1 MLKWNQLN
9 QQLETVANR
18 HLQLA
23 GRFQVF
29 AKFVTEQVTAQNFH
43 IKDISAS
50 LHLEENYFTT
60 TFVGRTLRFAFSSAL
75 SENGSL
81 LGTVTCALM
90 KATQRNHLFP
100 SGNSRS
106 PAMARPISSLRTTEI
121 QSSLTKTSPPYML
134 GFTSSMKAFPSN
146 SR

>member
-29 AKFVTEQVTAQNFH
+29 AKFVTEQVAAQNFH

-90 KATQRNHLFP
+90 KDDLEKSLVPVGEFTFT
-100 SGNSRS
+100 GNGKTNLIAPDDGDPIIIDDDI
-106 PAMARPISSLRTTEI
+106 PALYVGLHFIHECLS
-121 QSSLTKTSPPYML
+121 K
-134 GFTSSMKAFPSN
+134 
-146 SR
+146 

>member
-23 GRFQVF
+23 GRFQIF

-81 LGTVTCALM
+81 LGAVTCALM
-90 KATQRNHLFP
+90 KDDPEKSLDPVGEFTFT
-100 SGNSRS
+100 GNGKTNLIAPDDGDPIIIDDDI
-106 PAMARPISSLRTTEI
+106 PALYVGLHFIHESL
-121 QSSLTKTSPPYML
+121 SK
-134 GFTSSMKAFPSN
+134 
-146 SR
+146 

>member
-29 AKFVTEQVTAQNFH
+29 AKFVTEQVAAQNFH

-90 KATQRNHLFP
+90 KDDPEKSLVPVGEFTFT
-100 SGNSRS
+100 GNGKTNLIAPDDGDPIIIDDDI
-106 PAMARPISSLRTTEI
+106 PALYVGLHFIHECLS
-121 QSSLTKTSPPYML
+121 K
-134 GFTSSMKAFPSN
+134 
-146 SR
+146 

>member
-9 QQLETVANR
+9 QQLEAAANR

-29 AKFVTEQVTAQNFH
+29 AKFVAEQVTAHNFQ
-43 IKDISAS
+43 IKGITTS
-50 LHLEENYFTT
+50 LHLEKDYFTT
-60 TFVGRTLRFAFSSAL
+60 TFAGRSLRFTFSSAL

-90 KATQRNHLFP
+90 NDDPEKSLVPVGEFTFT
-100 SGNSRS
+100 GNGKTNLIAPDDGDPIIIDDDI
-106 PAMARPISSLRTTEI
+106 PALYVGLHFIHESL
-121 QSSLTKTSPPYML
+121 SK
-134 GFTSSMKAFPSN
+134 
-146 SR
+146 

>member
-90 KATQRNHLFP
+90 KDDPEKSLVPVGEFTFT
-100 SGNSRS
+100 GNGKTNLIAPDDGDPIIIDDDI
-106 PAMARPISSLRTTEI
+106 PALYVGLHFIHESL
-121 QSSLTKTSPPYML
+121 SK
-134 GFTSSMKAFPSN
+134 
-146 SR
+146 

>member
-29 AKFVTEQVTAQNFH
+29 AKFVTEQVAAQNFH

-90 KATQRNHLFP
+90 KDDPKKSLVPVGEFTFT
-100 SGNSRS
+100 GNGKTNLIAPDDGDPIIIDDDI
-106 PAMARPISSLRTTEI
+106 PALYVGLHFIHECLS
-121 QSSLTKTSPPYML
+121 K
-134 GFTSSMKAFPSN
+134 
-146 SR
+146 

>member
-9 QQLETVANR
+9 QQLETVENR

-29 AKFVTEQVTAQNFH
+29 AKFVTEQVAAQNFH

-90 KATQRNHLFP
+90 KDDPEKSLVPVGEFTFT
-100 SGNSRS
+100 GNGKTNLIAPDDGDPIIIDDDI
-106 PAMARPISSLRTTEI
+106 PALYVGLHFIHECLS
-121 QSSLTKTSPPYML
+121 K
-134 GFTSSMKAFPSN
+134 
-146 SR
+146 

>member
-29 AKFVTEQVTAQNFH
+29 AKFVTEQVAAQNFH

-90 KATQRNHLFP
+90 KDDPEKSLVPVGEFTFT
-100 SGNSRS
+100 GNGKTNLIAPDDGDPIIIVDDI
-106 PAMARPISSLRTTEI
+106 PALYVGLHFIHECLS
-121 QSSLTKTSPPYML
+121 K
-134 GFTSSMKAFPSN
+134 
-146 SR
+146 